1 VTATVTATPN
11 RVVWDMGDGHSV
23 TCTGPGAPYDSGRP
37 ADEQD
42 TDCSYTYERTSAGQP
57 GDRFHGTAT
66 VYWTIAFTSNV
77 GAGGALGEVSQSSNF
92 TLRVAQAQAL
102 NQ

>member
-1 VTATVTATPN
+1 MTATPT
-11 RVVWDMGDGHSV
+11 RVVWDMGDGETV
-23 TCTGPGAPYDSGRP
+23 TCGGPGTPYDTSRP
-37 ADEQD
+37 SAEQQ

-57 GDRFHGTAT
+57 NDRFRVTAT
-66 VYWTIAFTSNV
+66 VFWSVSFTSNV
-77 GAGGALGEVSQSSNF
+77 GAGGTLGEVSESREF